1 MERFSMHVETDD
13 ADRAH
18 DQDDQLRRSM
28 GDDQL
33 RRSAEAA
40 LDADPSDAKAW
51 SILGLLLRRAG
62 KLEEAI
68 ACHRRGLEH
77 APDNWSV
84 WSNLGNAL
92 TEAGRLAEGV
102 AAQEEAFRREPG
114 NGTILFNRAVAFR
127 KAGRYAEALAAINL
141 ASSENGEPTALLR
154 WERALTRLQIGD
166 YVHGFDDY
174 EARRQIP
181 SYHARR
187 PSAPPWNGQELDG
200 RRVFVTTE
208 QGFGDAL
215 LVARYLPMVKKAGGR
230 LVYECHSELRRVFS
244 GLDPDEWVA
253 WGAPAP
259 SCDVEVSQMTLPM
272 LFRTTLASV
281 PPPVPLTVPVEAR
294 EKAAWRLGER
304 EPGTLRVGMVWSGR
318 STFADNAWRATRLAP
333 FLRLAE
339 IPGVRLY
346 SLQKGPQEAE
356 LDALG
361 PAGRLVV
368 PLGPHVE
375 DFADTAA
382 MIERLDLVIM
392 TDSSVAHLAG
402 SLGTPIWNLVQHV
415 PYWVYGFTGERTPWY
430 PSMRLFRQGPELD
443 WAPVF
448 ARVREALHEEV
459 RRRAERDAPTARTL

>member
-1 MERFSMHVETDD
+1 MRIE
-13 ADRAH
+13 ADEAGNAH
-18 DQDDQLRRSM
+18 DDDDRL
-28 GDDQL
+28 L
-33 RRSAEAA
+33 KAAEAA
-40 LDADPSDAKAW
+40 LDADPSNAEAW

-68 ACHRRGLEH
+68 ACHRRGLEL
-77 APDNWSV
+77 APDKGGIWT
-84 WSNLGNAL
+84 NLGNAL

-102 AAQEEAFRREPG
+102 AAQEEAFRREPHDQ
-114 NGTILFNRAVAFR
+114 TVLFNRAVALR
-127 KAGRYAEALAAINL
+127 KAGRYAEALAAIEL
-141 ASSENGEPTALLR
+141 AVNENGGPTALLR

-187 PSAPPWNGQELDG
+187 PSAARWNGQSLDG
-200 RRVFVTTE
+200 RRIFVTTE

-230 LVYECHSELRRVFS
+230 LIYECHWELRRVFS
-244 GLDPDEWVA
+244 GLDPDDWKP

-259 SCDVEVSQMTLPM
+259 ACDVEVSQMTLPM
-272 LFRTTLASV
+272 LFGTTLASV
-281 PPPVPLTVPVEAR
+281 PPPVRLTIPPEAR
-294 EKAAWRLGER
+294 EKAARLLGEPG
-304 EPGTLRVGMVWSGR
+304 PGTLRVGIVWAGR
-318 STFADNAWRATRLAP
+318 STFADNAWRATTLAP
-333 FLRLAE
+333 FLRLVE

-368 PLGPHVE
+368 PLGPHLE

-392 TDSSVAHLAG
+392 TDSAVAHLAG

-448 ARVREALHEEV
+448 ANVRAALHDEV
-459 RRRAERDAPTARTL
+459 GRRTAQGTLTARTP

>member
-1 MERFSMHVETDD
+1 MQIEADD
-13 ADRAH
+13 AGKTQDEDDR
-18 DQDDQLRRSM
+18 LRRA
-28 GDDQL
+28 
-33 RRSAEAA
+33 AEAA
-40 LDADPSDAKAW
+40 LDADPSDAEAW
-51 SILGLLLRRAG
+51 SMLGLLLRRAG
-62 KLEEAI
+62 KPEEAV

-77 APDNWSV
+77 APDKSSV
-84 WSNLGNAL
+84 WTNLGNAL

-102 AAQEEAFRREPG
+102 AAQEEAFRREPR
-114 NGTILFNRAVAFR
+114 NRTVLFNRAVAFR
-127 KAGRYAEALAAINL
+127 KAGRYTEALAAIERAVN
-141 ASSENGEPTALLR
+141 ENGGPTALLR

-187 PSAPPWNGQELDG
+187 PSAPLWNGQSLDG

-230 LVYECHSELRRVFS
+230 LIYEGHSELRRVLS
-244 GLDPDEWVA
+244 GLDLDEWTA
-253 WGAPAP
+253 WGASAPA
-259 SCDVEVSQMTLPM
+259 CDVEVSQMTLPM

-281 PPPVPLTVPVEAR
+281 PPPVPLTIPAEAR
-294 EKAAWRLGER
+294 EKAARRLGER
-304 EPGTLRVGMVWSGR
+304 EPGTLRVGIVWAGR
-318 STFADNAWRATRLAP
+318 STFADNAWRATKLAP

-375 DFADTAA
+375 DFADSAA

-392 TDSSVAHLAG
+392 TDSAVAHLAG

-448 ARVREALHEEV
+448 ARVRTALHDEV
-459 RRRAERDAPTARTL
+459 RRRTAQDALTASPP

>member
-1 MERFSMHVETDD
+1 MHIEADD
-13 ADRAH
+13 AGKAHNENDR
-18 DQDDQLRRSM
+18 LRRE
-28 GDDQL
+28 
-33 RRSAEAA
+33 AEAA
-40 LDADPSDAKAW
+40 LDTDPSDAQAW
-51 SILGLLLRRAG
+51 SVLGLLLRRAG

-77 APDNWSV
+77 APDNGGIWT
-84 WSNLGNAL
+84 NLGNAL

-102 AAQEEAFRREPG
+102 AAQEEALRREPRSRMV
-114 NGTILFNRAVAFR
+114 LFNRVVALR
-127 KAGRYAEALAAINL
+127 KAGRYAEALAAIGL
-141 ASSENGEPTALLR
+141 AIDENGGPTALLL

-181 SYHARR
+181 SYRARP
-187 PSAPPWNGQELDG
+187 PSVPPWNGEALDG

-215 LVARYLPMVKKAGGR
+215 LVARYLPMIKKAGGR
-230 LVYECHSELRRVFS
+230 LIYECHSELRRVLS
-244 GLDPDEWVA
+244 GLDPNA
-253 WGAPAP
+253 WMPWGTSAPA
-259 SCDVEVSQMTLPM
+259 CDVEVSQMTLPR

-294 EKAAWRLGER
+294 EKAARRLGER
-304 EPGTLRVGMVWSGR
+304 EPGTLRVGIVWSGR
-318 STFADNAWRATRLAP
+318 STFADNARRATNLAP

-361 PAGRLVV
+361 PASRLVV
-368 PLGPHVE
+368 PLGPHLE
-375 DFADTAA
+375 DFADAAA

-392 TDSSVAHLAG
+392 TDSAVAHLAG

-415 PYWVYGFTGERTPWY
+415 PYWIYGFAGERTPWY

-448 ARVREALHEEV
+448 ASVHKALHDEV
-459 RRRAERDAPTARTL
+459 RRRTAYGAPTVMPL

>member
-1 MERFSMHVETDD
+1 MRIEAVDAGEARDEDD
-13 ADRAH
+13 R
-18 DQDDQLRRSM
+18 LRKA
-28 GDDQL
+28 
-33 RRSAEAA
+33 AEAA
-40 LDADPSDAKAW
+40 LDADPSDAEAW

-62 KLEEAI
+62 KPEEAI

-77 APDNWSV
+77 APDQAGIWT
-84 WSNLGNAL
+84 NLGNAL
-92 TEAGRLAEGV
+92 TDAGRLAEGV
-102 AAQEEAFRREPG
+102 AAQEEAFRRAPHDR
-114 NGTILFNRAVAFR
+114 TVLFNRAVALR
-127 KAGRYAEALAAINL
+127 KAGRYAEALAAIEF
-141 ASSENGEPTALLR
+141 AVTENGGPTALLR

-181 SYHARR
+181 SYLARP
-187 PSAPPWNGQELDG
+187 PSAPPWTGQALNG
-200 RRVFVTTE
+200 RSIFVTAE
-208 QGFGDAL
+208 QGFGDGL
-215 LVARYLPMVKKAGGR
+215 LVARYLPMVKRAGGR
-230 LVYECHSELRRVFS
+230 VIYECHSELRRVLS
-244 GLDPDEWVA
+244 GLGLDDWRP

-259 SCDVEVSQMTLPM
+259 ACDVEVSQMTLPM
-272 LFRTTLASV
+272 LFGTTLASV
-281 PPPVPLTVPVEAR
+281 PPPVPLTIPVEAR
-294 EKAAWRLGER
+294 EKAARLLGER
-304 EPGTLRVGMVWSGR
+304 VPGTLRVGIVWAGR
-318 STFADNAWRATRLAP
+318 STFADNAWRATKLAP

-339 IPGVRLY
+339 IPAVRLY

-368 PLGPHVE
+368 PLGPHLE

-392 TDSSVAHLAG
+392 TDSAVAHLAG

-448 ARVREALHEEV
+448 ASVRAALHNEV
-459 RRRAERDAPTARTL
+459 RQRAAQGTLTVRTP